1 MDDNALLKLY
11 LARSELAVEATE
23 EAYGAYCHTIAC
35 RILGN
40 EEDAEETLND
50 TWLHAWNSI
59 PPQQPRHFRAY
70 LAKLTRNLAFDR
82 YRKQT
87 AEKRGGTSLCAA
99 LDELELCLPSEET
112 VESVLDAKELQTS
125 IERFLNTLS
134 SREEEIFLR
143 RYFYVEEITD
153 IAARFGLKEN
163 NVLTILSRTRKKLK
177 KHLTKEGYFV

>member
-23 EAYGAYCHTIAC
+23 EAYGAYCHTIAS

-40 EEDAEETLND
+40 EEDAEETVND

-87 AEKRGGTSLCAA
+87 ADKRGGTSLCAA
-99 LDELELCLPSEET
+99 LDELDGCLPSEET
-112 VESVLDAKELQTS
+112 AESALDAKELQES
-125 IERFLNTLS
+125 IEAFLNTLS

-163 NVLTILSRTRKKLK
+163 NVLTILSRTRNKLK